1 MFDTYWSDHCRHTT
15 FSTELTSI
23 EIEDGYY
30 AEPIKAAYKGYLD
43 DREKLYKDRD
53 DKYISLMDIATLGA
67 KNLKALGKLDDLAE
81 SDEINACSIIVPID
95 IDGKTEEWLVMFKN
109 ETHNHPTEI
118 EPFVGHQ
125 HVLAEL

>member
-43 DREKLYKDRD
+43 DRENSIRIEM
-53 DKYISLMDIATLGA
+53 ISISHYGYCDTWC
-67 KNLKALGKLDDLAE
+67 KE
-81 SDEINACSIIVPID
+81 S
-95 IDGKTEEWLVMFKN
+95 
-109 ETHNHPTEI
+109 
-118 EPFVGHQ
+118 
-125 HVLAEL
+125 